1 MWAQHQGRR
10 MFARQ
15 NHCDLHSLI
24 IIIIMNNTI
33 ITLIMMF
40 IIVIIIITIMIII
53 IIIMM
58 KTPSSWCSPE
68 PLLQIISDDLDEV
81 CNDLSFDS
89 RWLSTSSLAA
99 DFKRKWKWKRLDQH
113 LREWHSLFKVT
124 VNEDKNLC
132 DLDFYEMHIKPY
144 AIYGNFPFYYF
155 VDDDHKPIVNYNL

>member
-58 KTPSSWCSPE
+58 KTPPSWCSPE

-81 CNDLSFDS
+81 CNDLSFHS

-99 DFKRKWKWKRLDQH
+99 DFKESESGKGWINISVNDILSSKWRWMNCELWFRFLWNAYRTICHIWQFSFLL
-113 LREWHSLFKVT
+113 LRRWW
-124 VNEDKNLC
+124 
-132 DLDFYEMHIKPY
+132 P
-144 AIYGNFPFYYF
+144 
-155 VDDDHKPIVNYNL
+155 